1 MQRRNDPEGD
11 WEHLGYKSTFLSPNN
26 KRSKQT
32 AMQSQT
38 WMPTISSN
46 VSPFSFPKSAYPQFF

>member
-1 MQRRNDPEGD
+1 MKRRNDPEGD
-11 WEHLGYKSTFLSPNN
+11 REHLEYNSTFPSPNN

-38 WMPTISSN
+38 WMPTI
-46 VSPFSFPKSAYPQFF
+46 